1 MKNILR
7 KGMLFSAVLF
17 SSTLAF
23 SQIKS
28 VGLQQKNLKE
38 TGFRKNTSM
47 PLKQIPAAAYKN
59 AVSVQA
65 RVSSI
70 AKASEK
76 PGTYYSVNNGVYH
89 LVPDFLLGQDYN
101 GTNQYANCGILGYID
116 RDMVFKNQTPLC
128 DQFSWNLFNQELTED
143 SIIIHPFFA
152 SNGLSIETPILRTTL
167 AGVDS
172 VYQMGNSFDAD
183 GNLRKGM
190 VALNGGAFVYNV
202 DVDAQPFMNTFY
214 GTTSADDP
222 WNNVLFGND
231 TEYKPLYMEF
241 FEEPAGGPVFLNA
254 THFYVISPLT
264 ENLKGKTFT
273 VAWWEMNLEKGEWEV
288 RKEIPVK
295 ADGYEEYQSLGIRL
309 WDLMALDE
317 NLNVMVKNS
326 FAVVVNGPQDG
337 SKWAM
342 LHQLDRMDFPDKERN
357 TAFFIP
363 TVGTNAG
370 QLCQYQ
376 IGYVDNGQV
385 VTEFY
390 NTSLDI
396 HQYVLTPFILLCKDD
411 ADMTIY
417 DVNKLD
423 LDINGEE
430 RKFILSDW
438 YGGPN
443 ANVTISATVQQGDEN
458 WLTITQPAASLDG
471 FTFNF
476 TVKAES
482 KDFLI
487 EGRKAVVTL
496 TDSKGFSRD
505 IIFYQ
510 GDRDAADK
518 PSSSVESIESEQIL
532 KVTSDAKSF
541 QVACPAGSKSLK
553 VLNVSG
559 LQIAEYPVSEDGMVE
574 VAKTS
579 LSKGIYLFQVTGK
592 STQTIKVL
600 N

>member
-1 MKNILR
+1 MKNIFR
-7 KGMLFSAVLF
+7 KGVLFSAVLF

-23 SQIKS
+23 SQVKT
-28 VGLQQKNLKE
+28 VGLQQKDLKNANL
-38 TGFRKNTSM
+38 RKNTSM

-65 RVSSI
+65 RVSSV
-70 AKASEK
+70 AKAAEK
-76 PGTYYSVNNGVYH
+76 PGTYYTVNNGVYH
-89 LVPDFLLGQDYN
+89 LVPDFLLGQDNN
-101 GTNQYANCGILGYID
+101 GTNQFANCGILGYID

-128 DQFSWNLFNQELTED
+128 DQFAWSLFDQEVTED
-143 SIIIHPFFA
+143 SIVIHPFFA
-152 SNGLSIETPILRTTL
+152 SDGPSIETPILRSTL

-172 VYQMGNSFDAD
+172 VYQMGSTYSN
-183 GNLRKGM
+183 GTLRKGM
-190 VALNGGAFVYNV
+190 IALNGGAFVYNV

-241 FEEPAGGPVFLNA
+241 FEKPAGGSVFLNA
-254 THFYVISPLT
+254 THFYVASPLT
-264 ENLKGKTFT
+264 EDLKGKTFT

-288 RKEIPVK
+288 RKELSVK
-295 ADGYEEYQSLGIRL
+295 ADSYEEYPELKVRL

-317 NLNVMVKNS
+317 KLDVMVKNN
-326 FAVVVNGPQDG
+326 FAVVINGPQEG
-337 SKWAM
+337 SQWA
-342 LHQLDRMDFPDKERN
+342 LIHQLDRMDFPDKERN

-363 TVGTNAG
+363 TVGSNAG

-376 IGYVDNGQV
+376 IGYVENGQV

-411 ADMTIY
+411 ANMTIY
-417 DVNKLD
+417 DVNELD

-430 RKFILSDW
+430 RKFVLSDW
-438 YGGPN
+438 YGGS
-443 ANVTISATVQQGDEN
+443 ADGVTISATVQQGDEN
-458 WLTITQPAASLDG
+458 WLTVTQPAASLDG
-471 FTFNF
+471 YTFNF

-482 KDFLI
+482 KDFLV

-505 IIFYQ
+505 IVFYQ
-510 GDRDAADK
+510 GDRNAADK
-518 PSSSVESIESEQIL
+518 PTSVEGIESDQAL
-532 KVTSDAKSF
+532 AVSSDSKSF
-541 QVACPAGSKSLK
+541 RVTCPAGSKSLK
-553 VLNVSG
+553 VFNVSG
-559 LQIAEYPVSEDGMVE
+559 LQIAEYPVSGDGVVE
-574 VAKTS
+574 VSKAS
-579 LSKGIYLFQVTGK
+579 LSKGIYLFQVSGK

>member
-23 SQIKS
+23 SQIKP
-28 VGLQQKNLKE
+28 VGMQQKNLKE
-38 TGFRKNTSM
+38 TGIRKNTSM

-458 WLTITQPAASLDG
+458 WLTITQPTASLDG

>member
-1 MKNILR
+1 MKNIFR
-7 KGMLFSAVLF
+7 KGMLFSAMLL

-23 SQIKS
+23 SQVKTA
-28 VGLQQKNLKE
+28 GLQLKDVKDVSL
-38 TGFRKNTSM
+38 RKNTSM

-59 AVSVQA
+59 ATSVQA
-65 RVSSI
+65 RVSSV
-70 AKASEK
+70 AKASAK
-76 PGTYYSVNNGVYH
+76 PGTYYTVNNGVYH
-89 LVPDFLLGQDYN
+89 LVPDFLLGQDNN
-101 GTNQYANCGILGYID
+101 GANLYANCGVLGYID
-116 RDMVFKNQTPLC
+116 RNMVFKNKTPLC
-128 DQFSWNLFNQELTED
+128 DEFTWTLFGQEVKED
-143 SIIIHPFFA
+143 SIVIHPFFA
-152 SNGLSIETPILRTTL
+152 SDGLSIETPVLQSTL
-167 AGVDS
+167 SGVDS
-172 VYQMGNSFDAD
+172 VYQMGTCKDAN
-183 GNLRKGM
+183 GALRKGM

-222 WNNVLFGND
+222 WNNILFGND

-254 THFYVISPLT
+254 THFYVASPLT
-264 ENLKGKTFT
+264 EDLKGKTFT

-288 RKEIPVK
+288 RKELSVK
-295 ADGYEEYQSLGIRL
+295 ADSYVEYQSLNIRL

-317 NLNVMVKNS
+317 ELDVMVKNS

-342 LHQLDRMDFPDKERN
+342 IHQLDRMDFPDKERN

-363 TVGTNAG
+363 TEGTNKG

-396 HQYVLTPFILLCKDD
+396 HQYILTPFILLCKDD
-411 ADMTIY
+411 ANMTIY
-417 DVNKLD
+417 DVNELD

-430 RKFILSDW
+430 RKFVLSDW
-438 YGGPN
+438 YGGPS
-443 ANVTISATVQQGDEN
+443 ANVKITATVEQGDEN
-458 WLTITQPAASLDG
+458 WLTVTQPEASLDG
-471 FTFNF
+471 YTFNF

-482 KDFLI
+482 KDFLV

-510 GDRDAADK
+510 GDRNAADN
-518 PSSSVESIESEQIL
+518 PMSVEGIESDQTLSVVSEGNSYQ
-532 KVTSDAKSF
+532 VT
-541 QVACPAGSKSLK
+541 CPAGSKSLK
-553 VLNVSG
+553 VFTVSG
-559 LQIAEYPVSEDGMVE
+559 LQVAEYPVSAEGTVE
-574 VAKTS
+574 VSKAS
-579 LSKGIYLFQVTGK
+579 LAKGIYLFQVSGK

-600 N
+600 H

>member
-1 MKNILR
+1 MKNILK
-7 KGMLFSAVLF
+7 KGILFSAVLF

-23 SQIKS
+23 SQIKPA
-28 VGLQQKNLKE
+28 GLQQKDLKE
-38 TGFRKNTSM
+38 TGIRKDISM
-47 PLKQIPAAAYKN
+47 PLKQVPTAAYKN

-89 LVPDFLLGQDYN
+89 LVPDFLLGQDNN
-101 GTNQYANCGILGYID
+101 GANQYANCGILGYID

-128 DQFSWNLFNQELTED
+128 DQFSWNLFDQELNED
-143 SIIIHPFFA
+143 SIVIHPFFA
-152 SNGLSIETPILRTTL
+152 NNGLSIETPILRTTL

-172 VYQMGNSFDAD
+172 VYQMGNTVDAS

-222 WNNVLFGND
+222 WNNILFGND
-231 TEYKPLYMEF
+231 VEYKPLYMEF

-254 THFYVISPLT
+254 THFYVASPLA
-264 ENLKGKTFT
+264 ENLQGKTFT
-273 VAWWEMNLEKGEWEV
+273 VAWWEMDLEKGEWVV
-288 RKEIPVK
+288 RKELSVK
-295 ADGYEEYQSLGIRL
+295 ADSYVEYPNLGIRL

-317 NLNVMVKNS
+317 ALDIMVKNS
-326 FAVVVNGPQDG
+326 FAVVINGPQDG
-337 SKWAM
+337 SKWA
-342 LHQLDRMDFPDKERN
+342 LIHQLDRMDFPDKERN

-363 TVGTNAG
+363 TVGSNAG

-376 IGYVDNGQV
+376 IGYVENGQV
-385 VTEFY
+385 ISEFY

-417 DVNKLD
+417 DVNELD

-438 YGGPN
+438 YGGPS
-443 ANVTISATVQQGDEN
+443 ANVTISATVKQDGEN
-458 WLTITQPAASLDG
+458 WLTITQPTASLDG
-471 FTFNF
+471 FTFSF

-505 IIFYQ
+505 IVFYQ
-510 GDRDAADK
+510 GDRNAADK
-518 PSSSVESIESEQIL
+518 PTSVEGVEADQIL
-532 KVTSDAKSF
+532 RVTSDDNSF
-541 QVACPAGSKSLK
+541 QVVCPEGSKTLK

-559 LQIAEYPVSEDGMVE
+559 LQIAEYPVSGDGRVD
-574 VAKTS
+574 VAKAS